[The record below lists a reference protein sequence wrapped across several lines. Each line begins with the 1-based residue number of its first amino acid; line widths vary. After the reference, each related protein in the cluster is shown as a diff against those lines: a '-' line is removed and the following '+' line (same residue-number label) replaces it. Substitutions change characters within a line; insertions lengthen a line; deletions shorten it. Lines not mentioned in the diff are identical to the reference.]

1 MATQGP
7 KYDDIERMFQG
18 DSPEM
23 KKVKKILSEMTEDE
37 SHCMMEYFFTE
48 WSEET
53 YVAARAAALIFSHW
67 QEQHLDE
74 DPGDE
79 LLPELG
85 KAMNQLGMGVN
96 LNVRKIQDPGND
108 EPNLEIKMEIPVEIN
123 DAVLDRIRDIMSDKT
138 DLMVKYIFILG
149 MEWAHKHPDEHIMD
163 KIIFPVVNDLGD
175 SLGFTTIQKTYHHSK
190 KGTGSREESERI
202 LKAVD
207 DTWEESNGKENAEE

>member
-67 QEQHLDE
+67 HEQHLDE

-108 EPNLEIKMEIPVEIN
+108 EPNLEIPVEIN
-123 DAVLDRIRDIMSDKT
+123 DAVLDRIRDIVSDKT

-149 MEWAHKHPDEHIMD
+149 MEWAHKHPDEHIME
-163 KIIFPVVNDLGD
+163 KIIFPAVKDLGEC
-175 SLGFTTIQKTYHHSK
+175 LGFTAIQKR
-190 KGTGSREESERI
+190 GTGSREEVERI
-202 LKAVD
+202 RKAVND
-207 DTWEESNGKENAEE
+207 ILEESNGEENAKE

>member
-7 KYDDIERMFQG
+7 KYDDFERLFQG

-37 SHCMMEYFFTE
+37 SHCMMEYFFTV

-67 QEQHLDE
+67 QEQHLYD

-79 LLPELG
+79 LLPEIG
-85 KAMNQLGMGVN
+85 KAMGQRGMGVN

-108 EPNLEIKMEIPVEIN
+108 EPNLEIKMGIPVEIN
-123 DAVLDRIRDIMSDKT
+123 DAVLNRIRDIISDKT
-138 DLMVKYIFILG
+138 DYLVKYIFILG
-149 MEWAHKHPDEHIMD
+149 MEWAHKHPDEHIME
-163 KIIFPVVNDLGD
+163 KIMLPAIDRLGE
-175 SLGFTTIQKTYHHSK
+175 SLVFRAIHKL
-190 KGTGSREESERI
+190 GTGSREEAEKIR
-202 LKAVD
+202 KAVD
-207 DTWEESNGKENAEE
+207 DILGGNNGKENAEE

>member
-7 KYDDIERMFQG
+7 KYDDFERLFQG

-37 SHCMMEYFFTE
+37 SHCMMEYFFTV

-67 QEQHLDE
+67 QEQHLDD

-79 LLPELG
+79 LLPEIG
-85 KAMNQLGMGVN
+85 KAMGQLGMGVN

-108 EPNLEIKMEIPVEIN
+108 EPNLEIKMGIPVEIN
-123 DAVLDRIRDIMSDKT
+123 DAVLNRIRDIISDKT
-138 DLMVKYIFILG
+138 DYLVKYIFILG
-149 MEWAHKHPDEHIMD
+149 MEWAHKHPDEHIME
-163 KIIFPVVNDLGD
+163 KIMLPAIDRLGE
-175 SLGFTTIQKTYHHSK
+175 SLGFRAIHKL
-190 KGTGSREESERI
+190 GTGSREEAEKIR
-202 LKAVD
+202 KAVD
-207 DTWEESNGKENAEE
+207 DILGGNNGKENAEE